1 MARYFLHLKDS
12 IGQLLDPEGT
22 ELPPEAVPGAALRA
36 ARDCIAG
43 DVQAGRLD
51 LHYRIE
57 VFNDDGELVHT
68 LPFANAL
75 EVISPR

>member
-12 IGQLLDPEGT
+12 TDVVLDPEGL
-22 ELPPEAVPGAALRA
+22 ELAADAVPQAALRA

-43 DVQAGRLD
+43 DVKAGRLD

-57 VFNDDGELVHT
+57 VFSRSGELVHCLRFEDAVEV
-68 LPFANAL
+68 LP
-75 EVISPR
+75 PR